1 MKQLCRFVGSL
12 AMAAALAGCVSPTIN
27 SGRVDRYAAL
37 SDDAIAAAHG
47 LEILE
52 RGGTAADAV
61 LAMAM
66 LATVTTPSRASFGGG
81 GACLVMDPPGQEIR
95 ALDFPAVAAGD
106 AMVPGYLRG
115 FALLHAEYGR
125 LRWPDLL
132 AEAEDHAR
140 LGDRYSALF
149 EADRAFGAGAPDRT
163 AYAETLS
170 QLRTGSVAAFYQGE
184 LGRRYA
190 EAVSGDPGFRDRII
204 GYQPQWSAP
213 ATVEIGYDTLAF
225 GPNAGPTGAALAQAW
240 PAEAGG
246 DGPPSLGFA
255 AFSPN
260 DQAVVCAVS
269 LDGYGDGGGA
279 GDTGIVPQRRD
290 TVGGYGLALG
300 GNEPRGITL
309 GMAWAANGTRGLNP
323 AIAVFLDEQD
333 VTPLVQSDF
342 AVWLSG
348 LLCEW
353 DRERERTCRV
363 VLDAAA
369 GGGGAYRETDR

>member
-1 MKQLCRFVGSL
+1 MKQLCRFIGSL
-12 AMAAALAGCVSPTIN
+12 AMVMALTGCVSPTIN

-37 SDDAIAAAHG
+37 SDDALAAAHG

-66 LATVTTPSRASFGGG
+66 LATVTTPSRASLGGG
-81 GACLVMDPPGQEIR
+81 GACLVMDPPGQTIR
-95 ALDFPAVAAGD
+95 ALDFPALPAGE

-140 LGDRYSALF
+140 LGDQYSALYQ
-149 EADRAFGAGAPDRT
+149 ADQAFGAAAPNRAD
-163 AYAETLS
+163 YAETLARI
-170 QLRTGSVAAFYQGE
+170 RTASVAAFYQGE
-184 LGRRYA
+184 IGRRYA
-190 EAVSGDPGFRDRII
+190 EAMSGDPAFREAII

-225 GPNAGPTGAALAQAW
+225 GPNAGMTGTRLAQAW
-240 PAEAGG
+240 PADAGG
-246 DGPPSLGFA
+246 DGPPALGFA

-260 DQAVVCAVS
+260 DQAIVCAVS
-269 LDGYGDGGGA
+269 LGGYGDGVAA
-279 GDTGIVPQRRD
+279 GDTGIVPQRRQD
-290 TVGGYGLALG
+290 EGGFGLALG
-300 GNEPRGITL
+300 GNEPRGIAV
-309 GMAWAANGTRGLNP
+309 GFAWSANGTRGLNP
-323 AIAVFLDEQD
+323 AVAAFLDDED

-369 GGGGAYRETDR
+369 GGGGAYREDDR